1 MMQAACLL
9 NPNGAGVND
18 SEFRAQLARECQLLV
33 KTLNELEAY
42 EYELLLFAF
51 QKSPYHINLVQA

>member
-9 NPNGAGVND
+9 NPIGAGVND

-42 EYELLLFAF
+42 EYALLLFAF
-51 QKSPYHINLVQA
+51 QKPFCHVNLVQA